1 MYKMYGNFLPVHRV
15 CLSKIIW
22 LAFNWI
28 IYLLPNYTHK
38 HTYTVC
44 VLSTYLS
51 TVKKMT
57 RLEIPLATFVLANKY
72 TVNNMRQERKLV
84 VFKLLI

>member
-15 CLSKIIW
+15 CLSKIIR

-57 RLEIPLATFVLANKY
+57 RLGYFCFSKQIYCEQYETREKIGCF
-72 TVNNMRQERKLV
+72 
-84 VFKLLI
+84 

>member
-1 MYKMYGNFLPVHRV
+1 MYKMYGNYLPVHRV
-15 CLSKIIW
+15 CLSKIIR

-72 TVNNMRQERKLV
+72 TVNNMRREKIGC
-84 VFKLLI
+84 F